1 MRIMVTNDD
10 GIHAEGLDV
19 CEKIAREISDDVWV
33 IAPEYD
39 QSGVAHSLSLNDPL
53 RLRQVAE
60 RRYAVRGTPTDCV
73 IMGARHVLN
82 GKNPDLVLS
91 GVNRGRN
98 VGEDVIYSG
107 TVAGA
112 VEGTM
117 IGVPSVALS
126 QATSARTG
134 RSPYWDTSLRFA
146 PDIIKRVVAEGIP
159 RDVLINV
166 NFPDCPPEQV
176 KGIEVTAQGAAA
188 RSACRSMRGRMAA
201 AIRITGSPMSATR
214 SSRPSKGTD
223 LAALEDSRIAV
234 TPMKARHDRR
244 AVHDQARRACSAR
257 RAEVSLRAV
266 RGIGGLDGLRQRF
279 RLKRLLQGRRLAIR
293 LGHAALAVAGGEDKR
308 QSAFDQNVDH
318 RRNRLAVEIDV
329 KNGDVELGLLGER
342 QSLVDAAGFARKLA
356 AEIGEHVLQQHA
368 DHQLILDHKDAR
380 SGDRTWHCRHTG
392 IPCFTNGSRP

>member
-134 RSPYWDTSLRFA
+134 RSPYWDTS
-146 PDIIKRVVAEGIP
+146 
-159 RDVLINV
+159 
-166 NFPDCPPEQV
+166 
-176 KGIEVTAQGAAA
+176 
-188 RSACRSMRGRMAA
+188 
-201 AIRITGSPMSATR
+201 
-214 SSRPSKGTD
+214 SS
-223 LAALEDSRIAV
+223 LCA
-234 TPMKARHDRR
+234 
-244 AVHDQARRACSAR
+244 
-257 RAEVSLRAV
+257 
-266 RGIGGLDGLRQRF
+266 
-279 RLKRLLQGRRLAIR
+279 
-293 LGHAALAVAGGEDKR
+293 
-308 QSAFDQNVDH
+308 
-318 RRNRLAVEIDV
+318 
-329 KNGDVELGLLGER
+329 
-342 QSLVDAAGFARKLA
+342 
-356 AEIGEHVLQQHA
+356 
-368 DHQLILDHKDAR
+368 
-380 SGDRTWHCRHTG
+380 
-392 IPCFTNGSRP
+392 